1 MKKFKFTLHSLLN
14 VKLSLEKQ
22 QKTELAAAQVRKE
35 GFVRELA
42 AMETRLAEQRAAH
55 GAQGGPPVSPFDL
68 AARGIGFRALFDR
81 MEEQREKIRVAEAER
96 VRIQMKLTDTM
107 GERKMLEKLKN
118 KQLEQYREEARR
130 EEAVA
135 MDDYLSNQLS

>member
-22 QKTELAAAQVRKE
+22 QKTELAAAQARKD

-42 AMETRLAEQRAAH
+42 VMETRLAEQRAAY
-55 GAQGGPPVSPFDL
+55 GVRGGPPVQPHDL
-68 AARGIGFRALFDR
+68 AARDRGFKALFER
-81 MEEQREKIRVAEAER
+81 MDEQREKIRVAEAER
-96 VRIQMKLTDTM
+96 VRVQKKLADTM
-107 GERKMLEKLKN
+107 GERKMLEKLKE

-130 EEAVA
+130 EEAVV
-135 MDDYLSNQLS
+135 MDDYLSNQLN